1 MIPIQTTPLNYGFQH
16 FAVAVSA
23 ISGVLAGSGKRV
35 DLFGVVVL
43 ALVTALGGGTIR
55 DVVLDAPHVFW
66 LDDPN
71 YVLNAALT
79 ALVTFCIARYWT
91 MPPKLLAIADAFG
104 LALFTT
110 LGAAKGLRFE
120 VGAINAVVMGLIT
133 GVAGGIAR
141 DMLVGQI
148 PLVFRKE
155 ICLYATAAI
164 CGATVFVLLRQFTEL
179 ASLSMLAGTATTLLM
194 RLAGIQWRIS
204 LPLFHAKET
213 AVSDRE

>member
-1 MIPIQTTPLNYGFQH
+1 MQTAPFNYALQQC
-16 FAVAVSA
+16 AVAVSA

-35 DLFGVVVL
+35 DLFGIIVL

-55 DVVLDAPHVFW
+55 DMVLQAPHVFW

-71 YVLNAALT
+71 YVLNAVFT
-79 ALVTFCIARYWT
+79 ALIMFAIARHWT
-91 MPPKLLAIADAFG
+91 PSSKWLAIADAFG
-104 LALFTT
+104 LAFFTI

-120 VGAINAVVMGLIT
+120 VGAINAVVMGVIT

-141 DMLVGQI
+141 DVLVGEI

-155 ICLYATAAI
+155 IYLYATAAI
-164 CGATVFVLLRQFTEL
+164 CGATVYVLMRRYTDQT
-179 ASLSMLAGTATTLLM
+179 SVSMIAGSAVTLVL

-204 LPLFHAKET
+204 LPLFQPKALDH
-213 AVSDRE
+213 RR